1 MMSRLVHCP
10 ASFRMCSTFTRKLKH
25 NQEVDKSTTAHW
37 LAAESIKLNL
47 HPYFWLGKNPINDQ
61 IVDTEMVGHVEGYTQ
76 YIVSNINHAEFVQVV
91 KVKFEVNELAA
102 TVDFIHYNREDKKLT
117 IVDLRYGFSIVDVF
131 ENWEL
136 ISYFWLWW
144 VKNPH
149 LAVTSVDFIIY
160 QPRPYHPD
168 GPIRKWSVLVLDLIR
183 DYVPKI
189 NETLRMIYRPQ
200 AKALAGLHCH
210 YCPVML
216 YCKTN
221 LETCLKIINVAM
233 TPSVNKPTNWILSK
247 QLDMFQY
254 AQNIL
259 KQRVE
264 TLKTIA
270 EVRIGKGEIIPGY
283 GMMQSKGAR
292 VWKISYKKSIVIGIP
307 YEKPKHMSPRQAE
320 LSGFSKALVTANT
333 VSKSRMKFSKVNV
346 EQRAKQLFGE
356 SKEIGDGI

>member
-1 MMSRLVHCP
+1 
-10 ASFRMCSTFTRKLKH
+10 
-25 NQEVDKSTTAHW
+25 
-37 LAAESIKLNL
+37 
-47 HPYFWLGKNPINDQ
+47 
-61 IVDTEMVGHVEGYTQ
+61 
-76 YIVSNINHAEFVQVV
+76 
-91 KVKFEVNELAA
+91 
-102 TVDFIHYNREDKKLT
+102 
-117 IVDLRYGFSIVDVF
+117 
-131 ENWEL
+131 
-136 ISYFWLWW
+136 
-144 VKNPH
+144 
-149 LAVTSVDFIIY
+149 
-160 QPRPYHPD
+160 
-168 GPIRKWSVLVLDLIR
+168 
-183 DYVPKI
+183 
-189 NETLRMIYRPQ
+189 
-200 AKALAGLHCH
+200 
-210 YCPVML
+210 
-216 YCKTN
+216 
-221 LETCLKIINVAM
+221 
-233 TPSVNKPTNWILSK
+233 
-247 QLDMFQY
+247 MFQY